1 MNASVF
7 APPAQHRTLRFRS
20 GLRLQGGQEAPF
32 HDYPLR
38 EEILFQ
44 YSGIR
49 ELLGGS
55 PAPKILEAGPG
66 SGFAAHLLSRQAE
79 LVLADV
85 SASNLTAL
93 RAGLAGVKTWQVELG
108 GANVA
113 VPSEFGARF
122 DFAFGLDMLQYVA
135 DPGRCFQQFG
145 AVLRPQ
151 GELFLTFPNQVADAA
166 GHRCWFDRS
175 ERLLALLRSAGF
187 ARVQLFAITLRA
199 WARVCYALAHD
210 RPLALLRR
218 ATQRAPASAAAY
230 DQTWAFRQ
238 SRRAPALRWAVHAW
252 WGVLGPVMALGGPRF
267 HAEPLAGAALG
278 HRLVIRAWKGA

>member
-1 MNASVF
+1 MSASVV
-7 APPAQHRTLRFRS
+7 APTVQHGTLRFRS
-20 GLRLQGGQEAPF
+20 CLRRQGGPEAPF

-49 ELLGGS
+49 ELLGGA
-55 PAPKILEAGPG
+55 PVPKILEAGPG
-66 SGFAAHLLSRQAE
+66 SGFAAHLLWRQAD

-93 RAGLAGVKTWQVELG
+93 AAGLAGVKTWQVELG

-113 VPSEFGARF
+113 VPADFGARF
-122 DFAFGLDMLQYVA
+122 DLAFGLDMLQYVA
-135 DPGRCFQQFG
+135 DPGRCFRQFA
-145 AVLRPQ
+145 AVLRPH
-151 GELFLTFPNQVADAA
+151 GELFLSFPNQVADAA
-166 GHRCWFDRS
+166 GHRCWFERS
-175 ERLLALLRSAGF
+175 ERLLALLRAAGF
-187 ARVQLFAITLRA
+187 ARVQLFAITLRP

-218 ATQRAPASAAAY
+218 AARRAPASAAAY

-238 SRRAPALRWAVHAW
+238 SRRAPALRRAVHAW
-252 WGVLGPVMALGGPRF
+252 WRVLGPAMALGGPRF
-267 HAEPLAGAALG
+267 HAEPLAGAALD
-278 HRLVIRAWKGA
+278 HRLVIRAWKSA